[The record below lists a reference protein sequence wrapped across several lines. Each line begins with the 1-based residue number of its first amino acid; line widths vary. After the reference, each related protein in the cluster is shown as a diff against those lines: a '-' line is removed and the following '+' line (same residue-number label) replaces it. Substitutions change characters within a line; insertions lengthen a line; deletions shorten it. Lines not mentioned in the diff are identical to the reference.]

1 MASRIVRRNEGQLR
15 LLRGGAFALFSGWAL
30 YQMDFAP
37 LGAAFAIAVL
47 VGAIAL
53 FSPGLGVIV
62 SVIALS
68 LPILAADLVA
78 GAVFLVVGLAAVTYL
93 GQDNARSFL
102 IIALAFVGVVYGP
115 LWAAAAIAGYI
126 MGASE
131 GAVAAVLACLALEA
145 AGIALGVPAYGL
157 VVTGGSGTA
166 LVSFQNAPENLITFG
181 WMSEAVETVA
191 PQRTLD
197 SLTGIHSIAMLIV
210 QPILWGAAAAVTG
223 SIRRPLNDPR
233 RAPFGLLAAAAGVA
247 TLALTSTIA
256 LAALADGPLD
266 FAAIGLATVTSLVVA
281 VAFVAVWEYVFP
293 PIARRVTAPR
303 AGSTS
308 MQSEDADVD
317 ELLRLI
323 ATAEDELANKHT
335 VESFVMI
342 TDMKSFSAMT
352 EEEGS
357 FTSAKTI
364 QRHRD
369 LLLPI
374 IGEYQGHGK
383 STGGDGLVASFDSAA
398 NAVHAAQAM
407 QRTLVEHNASHS
419 SERDIIIRIG
429 IASGE
434 VVLDKG
440 GRPFI
445 GNALNLAARVMNLG
459 DGGQILTTEAHDR
472 RGARPGTQDAW
483 PRGLSSSR
491 TSPNQCRS
499 SRSCG
504 PRDRNRSSPA
514 RPRGGASCH
523 TEKRPGRRTRAL
535 SVLELAEGIEPTTC
549 CLQGSCSAVELRQ
562 QRALL

>member
-1 MASRIVRRNEGQLR
+1 
-15 LLRGGAFALFSGWAL
+15 
-30 YQMDFAP
+30 
-37 LGAAFAIAVL
+37 
-47 VGAIAL
+47 
-53 FSPGLGVIV
+53 
-62 SVIALS
+62 
-68 LPILAADLVA
+68 
-78 GAVFLVVGLAAVTYL
+78 
-93 GQDNARSFL
+93 
-102 IIALAFVGVVYGP
+102 
-115 LWAAAAIAGYI
+115 
-126 MGASE
+126 
-131 GAVAAVLACLALEA
+131 
-145 AGIALGVPAYGL
+145 
-157 VVTGGSGTA
+157 
-166 LVSFQNAPENLITFG
+166 
-181 WMSEAVETVA
+181 MSEAVETVA

-197 SLTGIHSIAMLIV
+197 SLTGIHSIAMLIA

-266 FAAIGLATVTSLVVA
+266 LTAIGLATVTSLIVA

-303 AGSTS
+303 VGGAS

-323 ATAEDELANKHT
+323 ATAEDELTNKHT
-335 VESFVMI
+335 VESVVMI
-342 TDMKSFSAMT
+342 TDMKSFSTMT

-369 LLLPI
+369 LLLPV

-407 QRTLVEHNASHS
+407 QRTLVEHNASTRR
-419 SERDIIIRIG
+419 ERDIIIRIG

-459 DGGQILTTEAHDR
+459 DGGQVLTTRSVDR
-472 RGARPGTQDAW
+472 CRARPAHSRPTATGH
-483 PRGLSSSR
+483 SSSR
-491 TSPNQCRS
+491 TSRSRFRS
-499 SRSCG
+499 SRFCG
-504 PRDRNRSSPA
+504 PMARSPRARDVLD
-514 RPRGGASCH
+514 AS
-523 TEKRPGRRTRAL
+523 TISADEKRPGRMGPSVVCAGAGGGNRTHNL
-535 SVLELAEGIEPTTC
+535 LLT
-549 CLQGSCSAVELRQ
+549 RQ
-562 QRALL
+562 LLCR